1 MRKNAS
7 IGSFAKMSI
16 FVTAIAGRARAQLND
31 YPPGSTGR
39 GMGWAMW
46 FDSILPFLLVILLLL
61 GVVTLVRALRHL
73 RDGRKRD
80 GSRSPHLGI
89 LNQPRAKDEIRRDDN
104 PASKPDLRG

>member
-1 MRKNAS
+1 MRKNAT

-31 YPPGSTGR
+31 YPPGSMGR

-46 FDSILPFLLVILLLL
+46 VDSILWFLLVILLLL
-61 GVVTLVRALRHL
+61 GGVTLVRALRYL

-80 GSRSPHLGI
+80 GSRSPNVGI
-89 LNQPRAKDEIRRDDN
+89 LNQPHAKGKIRREDD
-104 PASKPDLRG
+104 PASKHDLRG